1 MSIVLRK
8 FYEETQDSFEL
19 QLLAGAEGL
28 DNEVSWIYLYE
39 DMGNMDFLRGGELTI
54 TTGMMSP
61 SDPNWLSNLIKT
73 LTKTHSAG
81 LIINVGK
88 YIKPEAITQDL
99 IDHCNKCRFPL
110 FIMPWHIFLR
120 DIVEDCSNRILLA
133 KQTEHILH
141 HIITNAIIDPSK
153 ERSFIDEMA
162 AQGYPFTQLTI
173 AILEM
178 DSLELNTKDYDLLY
192 SIIKSIF
199 NRLNLNPIICRYRN
213 QIMITFLT
221 GETEAQHNYFAK
233 ITEEWHSTKRRQTLV
248 LGESTVHS
256 HPHVATAW
264 QEAAFTVKLAKF
276 KGKNC
281 LSFTDLDAYRLLFNT
296 HNRALLE
303 SMRDHNL
310 KALTDYDKAYN
321 TTLIKTLRTYLSNN
335 SNAVLTAQALYT
347 HRNTISYR
355 LEKIKA
361 ILGDDLSSSQTIFN
375 LTLAFYI
382 DDYLAIVK

>member
-1 MSIVLRK
+1 MSILLRK
-8 FYEETQDSFEL
+8 FYEETQDTFEL

-39 DMGNMDFLRGGELTI
+39 DMDNMDFLRGGELTI
-54 TTGMMSP
+54 TTGMMSQN
-61 SDPNWLSNLIKT
+61 DPNWLSNLIKV
-73 LTKTHSAG
+73 LTKSHSAG

-99 IDHCNKCRFPL
+99 IDLCNTCHFPL
-110 FIMPWHIFLR
+110 LIMPWHIFLR

-141 HIITNAIIDPSK
+141 HIITNAIIDPLK

-162 AQGYPFTQLTI
+162 SQGYHFTKLTI
-173 AILEM
+173 AII
-178 DSLELNTKDYDLLY
+178 ELDTSELHTKDYDLLY
-192 SIIKSIF
+192 SIIKNVF
-199 NRLNLNPIICRYRN
+199 NRLSLNSIICRYRN
-213 QIMITFLT
+213 QVMLTFLN
-221 GETEAQHNYFAK
+221 GETEAQHNYFTA
-233 ITEEWHSTKRRQTLV
+233 ITEEWHRVGRRKPLV

-276 KGKNC
+276 KGQHC

-296 HNRALLE
+296 HNRPLLE

-310 KALTDYDKAYN
+310 QALTDYDKTYN
-321 TTLIKTLRTYLSNN
+321 TTLVKTLRTYLSHNG
-335 SNAVLTAQALYT
+335 NAVLTAQALYT

-361 ILGDDLSSSQTIFN
+361 ILGEDLSSSQTIFN

-382 DDYLAIVK
+382 DDYLTIVK

>member
-141 HIITNAIIDPSK
+141 HIITNAIIDPIK

-162 AQGYPFTQLTI
+162 AQGYPFTKLTI

-178 DSLELNTKDYDLLY
+178 DTPELNTKDYDLLY
-192 SIIKSIF
+192 SIIKNIF

-213 QIMITFLT
+213 QVMITFLN
-221 GETEAQHNYFAK
+221 GETESQYKYFSE
-233 ITEEWHSTKRRQTLV
+233 IIDEWHRSGHRQLLV
-248 LGESTVHS
+248 LGESTVHNY
-256 HPHVATAW
+256 PHVSTAW

-296 HNRALLE
+296 HNRSLLENMRNHNLQALKEYDQTYNTALL
-303 SMRDHNL
+303 
-310 KALTDYDKAYN
+310 
-321 TTLIKTLRTYLSNN
+321 KTLRTYLKNN
-335 SNAVLTAQALYT
+335 GNAVLTAQALFT

-355 LEKIKA
+355 LEKIKS
-361 ILGDDLSSSQTIFN
+361 ILGEDLSSSQTIFN

-382 DDYLAIVK
+382 DDYLTIVK